1 MRRRRV
7 PCSGPGLPAS
17 VRALA
22 AVLALLVVGP
32 VGAGP
37 LEPIRASY
45 DAVPGQA
52 LILAM
57 RPVGRERPGARV
69 TLRFPDGR
77 EVPGEVAAVRLTPPE
92 GGRQSWL
99 APGARWEVLAPD
111 EVRGEFE
118 RLAWFIL
125 ADLPDG
131 VIGQELWLDGR
142 PIALRWLPRPTLLA
156 ARLGFD
162 AKGGAGPML
171 DPWASPLPEDWR
183 DRPDL
188 NEMLAPAQG
197 DPLRRWRARLAVRGL
212 HPDPDRGV
220 GAITPDQLRSG
231 LVEASARVGPLG
243 ERLLEAVSNLAEAR
257 WRVGLARLWA
267 GDPGLSLRVRHALAG
282 AGVFEVDGGTGE
294 RVVAPVWAADARR
307 ADVLLEMLLDESVS
321 AESRGRRVEEWFA
334 ALPDGAMWVID
345 DGGPGRG
352 ARVGAM
358 ILLAGDATAIELL
371 GESIARPSLLRT
383 RTMSILRTGTP
394 GAERAGFRLGGK
406 DRWLG
411 LEGGAARGEPPGVA
425 IGPAWGDASMER
437 WLVAGESGVVG
448 PADERLAGLVS
459 ARPGAS
465 GGLEWTVFIRLEGV
479 EEASRERVRLWIGP
493 YGQSRGVVTLD
504 GDGGLDLHRFRAW
517 GEGLGEARLVGAV
530 REGAGVRIELVLP
543 DGAIDPDGMLHLG
556 LERVD
561 GRGNRWAWPRAMLP
575 WQIEPGRRVIDTTAW
590 MGRLTP

>member
-1 MRRRRV
+1 M
-7 PCSGPGLPAS
+7 
-17 VRALA
+17 
-22 AVLALLVVGP
+22 LVARP
-32 VGAGP
+32 TWAGP

-45 DAVPGQA
+45 DAIPGQA

-57 RPVGRERPGARV
+57 RPTGRERPPARV

-77 EVPGEVAAVRLTPPE
+77 EVQGEVAAVRLMPPE
-92 GGRQSWL
+92 LGRQSWL
-99 APGARWEVLAPD
+99 TTGARWEVLAPD
-111 EVRGEFE
+111 EVRGEID

-162 AKGGAGPML
+162 AKGGAGPTL

-188 NEMLAPAQG
+188 NELLEPARS
-197 DPLRRWRARLAVRGL
+197 DPLRRWRVRLAVRGL
-212 HPDPDRGV
+212 HPDSDRGV

-231 LVEASARVGPLG
+231 LVEASARVGPLA
-243 ERLLEAVSNLAEAR
+243 ERLLDAVGFLAEAR

-282 AGVFEVDGGTGE
+282 AGVFEFEGATGE
-294 RVVAPVWAADARR
+294 RVIAPVWAADARR
-307 ADVLLEMLLDESVS
+307 ADLLLEMLLDENAS
-321 AESRGRRVEEWFA
+321 AESRVRGAKEWLA
-334 ALPDGAMWVID
+334 GLPDGVLWIVD

-358 ILLAGDATAIELL
+358 TLLSGDATAIELL
-371 GESIARPSLLRT
+371 GETITRPSLVRT
-383 RTMSILRTGTP
+383 RVMSILRSGSP
-394 GAERAGFRLGGK
+394 GASRAGYRFGGK
-406 DRWLG
+406 DRWLAV
-411 LEGGAARGEPPGVA
+411 EGEAARGEPPGVA

-437 WLVAGESGVVG
+437 WLGSGESGFIG
-448 PADERLAGLVS
+448 APDERLAGLVS
-459 ARPGAS
+459 ARPGPA
-465 GGLEWTVFIRLEGV
+465 GGLEWTVFIRLEGI
-479 EEASRERVRLWIGP
+479 EEASGERVRLWIGP
-493 YGQSRGVVTLD
+493 YGQSRGVLTLD
-504 GDGGLDLHRFRAW
+504 GDGGMDLHRIRAW

-543 DGAIDPDGMLHLG
+543 AGAIDPDGMLHLG

-561 GRGNRWAWPRAMLP
+561 GRGGRWAWPRAMLP
-575 WQIEPGRRVIDTTAW
+575 WQIEPGRSVIDTSAW